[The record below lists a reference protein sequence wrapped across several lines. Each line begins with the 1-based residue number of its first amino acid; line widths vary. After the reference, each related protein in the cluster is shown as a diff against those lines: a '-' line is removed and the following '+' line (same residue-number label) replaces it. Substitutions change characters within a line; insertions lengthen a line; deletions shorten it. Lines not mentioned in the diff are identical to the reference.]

1 MADCSYVTVAGMRVH
16 TDDVAVLVE
25 WPGASPRG
33 RIVRVSTKSR
43 GKKSGVYTLK
53 QLNALVRQEGCRL
66 RVAVVDGATYPGFG
80 VQVDPSLNDAALE
93 EAILANHVR
102 RTLIDYPGRDDGELA
117 GVLAVDRRFRHGKRG
132 SRPGD
137 STDAERVTM
146 SPWFEVDGGIERA
159 SKTRLAL
166 RRSRQDPV
174 IAEDHKA
181 AWSGAA
187 ANDRLV
193 SILTRGLS
201 YGDGPGVSA
210 TNARQMRFMLS
221 RTGGAKHMLD
231 LVRKECLPGFHD
243 RGDAIGDAGLLAMR
257 GVVDLFAS
265 DPDAWRSS
273 PELTLALFGDP
284 RITKVFD
291 TLPALGYASESQMA
305 VVKSLSAESLKE
317 LIPLVE
323 DGSVLDMLEA
333 LAPEGLALEAM
344 RHNSPDTHRVVLA
357 ARESG
362 IVFDDARG
370 FAGIGVTRLVDMHDL
385 VKRGVRAE
393 FLPVF
398 VNVGGAGSHRAL
410 VEILSSPHLRSMAR
424 ARSPHQSTPVVDAQ
438 SVHDVLAGYV
448 TSGLDVPKGNTPW
461 REFEL
466 LAGDGLP
473 PAEVA
478 RYVGLGL
485 TTADKIRESGLR
497 VDDPESA
504 QAYGKLGW
512 YAGPD
517 GRCTPPP
524 ELFEACKS
532 MGFTH
537 GEALTLARAG
547 VPHQV
552 AESFV
557 AVGVKAPALLAAV
570 PLATK
575 VEHVHIHSY
584 RAGGTPRKVVSL
596 APAVSPQ
603 EAAGIL
609 KVLESAGM
617 GVEDAC
623 SIVGQS
629 SIRSPETVQGYIDRG
644 VRSGGDI
651 VELDRQR
658 VSPEDMAKYQSAGF
672 KDASE
677 IVRLKEFGVTPT
689 LALHIYDHGAVER
702 IRSASTD
709 ASRTVDRVY
718 TEAGAVL
725 RDVQIGRLARLG
737 ASPEALRAVFDGKAW
752 RGSFLSPGLSPTP
765 TRKALDDPTSPES
778 LAVRDTVR
786 SVLSDV
792 FGIDD
797 PDEPTPWE
805 ALELVVEALLGEPGW
820 GMDDAQ
826 LWSKFIAAVNNIP
839 PGE

>member
-1 MADCSYVTVAGMRVH
+1 MADCSYIIVGGMRVH

-25 WPGASPRG
+25 WPRTVRYTWDGDIVGSG
-33 RIVRVSTKSR
+33 GDGQIVRVSTKSR

-53 QLNALVRQEGCRL
+53 QLNALVKKEGCRL
-66 RVAVVDGATYPGFG
+66 RVAVVDRATYPRFDMR
-80 VQVDPSLNDAALE
+80 VDVKNFLERPSVDGTADTM
-93 EAILANHVR
+93 
-102 RTLIDYPGRDDGELA
+102 RTTL
-117 GVLAVDRRFRHGKRG
+117 
-132 SRPGD
+132 
-137 STDAERVTM
+137 
-146 SPWFEVDGGIERA
+146 SPWFDVDGDIERA
-159 SKTRLAL
+159 SKTRLSL

-174 IAEDHKA
+174 ISEDHKA

-187 ANDRLV
+187 ADHRLV
-193 SILTRGLS
+193 ATLARGLS

-221 RTGGAKHMLD
+221 RAGGAEQLLD
-231 LVRKECLPGFHD
+231 LVRKECLPGFLG
-243 RGDAIGDAGLLAMR
+243 RGKAIGDTGLLVMR

-273 PELTLALFGDP
+273 PDMTLWLFGDP
-284 RITKVFD
+284 RIAKVFD

-305 VVKSLSAESLKE
+305 AVKGLSAESLKE

-323 DGSVLDMLEA
+323 DGPVLYMLEA
-333 LAPEGLALEAM
+333 VAPESLALEAM

-357 ARESG
+357 ACESG

-370 FAGIGVTRLVDMHDL
+370 FAGIGVTGLVEMHDL

-393 FLPVF
+393 LLPVF
-398 VNVGGAGSHRAL
+398 FNVAGAGSHRDL

-438 SVHDVLAGYV
+438 SVHDVLAGYA
-448 TSGLDVPKGNTPW
+448 TSGLDVPEGDTPW

-570 PLATK
+570 PVGPVVRTIRGSGRGGYGFTK
-575 VEHVHIHSY
+575 DYVRIE
-584 RAGGTPRKVVSL
+584 PRIE
-596 APAVSPQ
+596 PQ

-629 SIRSPETVQGYIDRG
+629 GIRSPETVQGYIDRG

-651 VELDRQR
+651 VELHGQR

-677 IVRLKEFGVTPT
+677 IVRLKEFGITPT

-709 ASRTVDRVY
+709 ASQTSDRVY

-737 ASPEALRAVFDGKAW
+737 ASPEALRAIFDGQGW
-752 RGSFLSPGLSPTP
+752 RGSFLAPGLSPTP
-765 TRKALDDPTSPES
+765 TRKALDYPTSPAT
-778 LAVRDTVR
+778 LAFRDTVR
-786 SVLSDV
+786 SVLS
-792 FGIDD
+792 IDD

-805 ALELVVEALLGEPGW
+805 ALELVVEDLLGEPGW

-826 LWSKFIAAVNNIP
+826 LWSKFIAAVNDIP